1 MNNGEKQ
8 QLRSE
13 LDRQQAQNAN
23 LRQILE
29 KMNQLWP
36 EDEKEAVHRLASQV
50 EATATIL
57 QQSDEM
63 LRRKSE

>member
-1 MNNGEKQ
+1 MNNDEKQ

-13 LDRQQAQNAN
+13 LDRQQAQNAK
-23 LRQILE
+23 LRQMLE
-29 KMNQLWP
+29 KIQQLWP

-50 EATATIL
+50 EATGTIL

-63 LRRKSE
+63 LRRISG